1 MKYIQHYK
9 YYFCRVLAKAGL
21 LKYFSFFLII
31 KVNNKKINIPV
42 INGNGYFNLF
52 PVKEPWMETLIQ
64 KCLAERAGCII
75 DVGVNLGQT
84 LLKIASFNNTVDYY
98 GFEPNPVCY
107 NYSKELISRND
118 LHSFKVFPVG
128 LSDDAA
134 VVKLF
139 GDNDHA
145 SGATVVEGFRNNTEK
160 YKLIHHVPVM
170 RGDVVL
176 KDENINAI
184 NFIKIDVEGAEL
196 EVIKG
201 LQQTLQKYK
210 PIIILEILPVY
221 SLESPNGKKRKE
233 RQNQLLLLMRG
244 MQYDLFLIKEKEG
257 KLKKLDDI
265 PVHGDMGSTNYVL
278 APAVATTQFNDMLF

>member
-9 YYFCRVLAKAGL
+9 YYFCRVLAKIGI
-21 LKYFSFFLII
+21 LKYFAFSFITNI
-31 KVNNKKINIPV
+31 NNKRFSIPV

-52 PVKEPWMETLIQ
+52 PVTEPWMETLIK
-64 KCLAERAGCII
+64 KCLADRQGCVI

-84 LLKIASFNNTVDYY
+84 LLKIASFNSKIDYY

-107 NYSKELISRND
+107 NYSEELIRRND
-118 LHSFKVFPVG
+118 LNSFKVLPVG

-145 SGATVVEGFRNNTEK
+145 SGATIVKDFRNNK
-160 YKLIHHVPVM
+160 DRYKLIHYVPVM
-170 RGDVVL
+170 QGDIVL
-176 KDENINAI
+176 KNENISAI

-196 EVIKG
+196 DVIKG
-201 LQQTLQKYK
+201 LHQTLLEYK
-210 PIIILEILPVY
+210 PIIIMEVLPVY
-221 SLESPNGKKRKE
+221 SAESPNGKMRKE
-233 RQNQLLLLMRG
+233 RQDQLLQLMAEL
-244 MQYDLFLIKEKEG
+244 QYDLFLIKEKEV

-265 PVHGDMGSTNYVL
+265 PVHGDMGSTNYL
-278 APAVATTQFNDMLF
+278 LIPSIISNQFNDILF